1 LDEEYE
7 VHYTLLD
14 AGIVVIEGL
23 EMPDVEAGD
32 YFLVCLPLKIANGD
46 GGPAR
51 AVLINEKK

>member
-1 LDEEYE
+1 M
-7 VHYTLLD
+7 LD

-51 AVLINEKK
+51 AVLIKEKE